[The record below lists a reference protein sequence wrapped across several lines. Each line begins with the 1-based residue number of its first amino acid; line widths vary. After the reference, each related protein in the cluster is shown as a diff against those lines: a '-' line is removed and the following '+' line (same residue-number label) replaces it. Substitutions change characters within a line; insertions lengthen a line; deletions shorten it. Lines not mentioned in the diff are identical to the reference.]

1 LIKRQNV
8 DDLTCVFCN
17 EVESCQHLFFE
28 CVVAAKIWREIGI
41 ALDINIKISNMHDIA
56 SLSVNK
62 KKNCN
67 INIIFAAVLRA
78 IWITRNDFIF
88 KRSQWLGMQGLWK
101 HLVGSCVQ
109 WKILVKEGRE
119 ELMML
124 LNKLKASTRRPLLL
138 WPEPG

>member
-1 LIKRQNV
+1 
-8 DDLTCVFCN
+8 
-17 EVESCQHLFFE
+17 VESCQHLFFE
-28 CVVAAKIWREIGI
+28 CVVAAIIWREIGI

-88 KRSQWLGMQGLWK
+88 KRSQWLGM
-101 HLVGSCVQ
+101 
-109 WKILVKEGRE
+109 
-119 ELMML
+119 
-124 LNKLKASTRRPLLL
+124 
-138 WPEPG
+138 